1 MYACDFE
8 TRNEEDNCSVWHWG
22 YAEVGNIDNWNWG
35 IDIESFMEW
44 CSKINDTIYFHNLKF
59 DGNFIVSWLL
69 RNGFTHNNEKKH
81 KERTFKTL
89 INKMGVWY
97 SIEIC
102 WSVKRNRKIVT
113 KMYDSFKK
121 LPFKLERIA
130 IDLNLPLLKGEI
142 DYNKKRPIGYQPTE
156 DEIAYLR
163 NDVQI
168 LALAMEIQYE
178 ENLQKM
184 TIGSDCLNTYKEML
198 GNGDVKK
205 GEKKYRKLFPVLD
218 KHIDKVIRESYRG
231 GWCYVNPKYK
241 NILLKCGIIL
251 DVNSEYPWAMRE
263 NLMPYG
269 VPMYF
274 KGEYVPNKI
283 YPLFIQQLECS
294 FEIKKDH
301 LPMIQIK
308 NKPLHFKGNEYLTSS
323 KGLRV
328 QLSLTS
334 VDLQLF
340 FDHYEVINPK
350 FIGGFM
356 FKGAYGLYSDY
367 IDHFMNDKI
376 KYKDVPSK
384 KLKAKLLL
392 NNLYGKMGTS
402 IDVTSRIP
410 MLDENEVV
418 RLRVGESEESDP
430 QYVATAAFT
439 TSYARNLIIRT
450 SQANYDR
457 FVYCDTDSMHLLGK
471 EIPSEMIENNMI
483 DKTALGKFDL
493 EHTFVKAK
501 YLFQK
506 TYIYEAITYDKQGN
520 EIGTE
525 TIVKGAGMTDEVKK
539 HLNFDNFEPGAKVPG
554 LKKSKTVKGGV
565 VITDKIFTLRERG
578 VVV

>member
-130 IDLNLPLLKGEI
+130 IDLNLPLLKGKI
-142 DYNKKRPIGYQPTE
+142 DYNKERPIGYQPTE

-418 RLRVGESEESDP
+418 RLRVGEPEESDP

-493 EHTFVKAK
+493 EHTFVRAK

-520 EIGTE
+520 ETGTE

-539 HLNFDNFEPGAKVPG
+539 HLNFDNFEPGVKVPG

-578 VVV
+578 IVV

>member
-69 RNGFTHNNEKKH
+69 RNGCTHNNEKKH
-81 KERTFKTL
+81 KEKTFKTL

-142 DYNKKRPIGYQPTE
+142 DYNKKRPIGYHPTE

-274 KGEYVPNKI
+274 KGEYTPNKI

-418 RLRVGESEESDP
+418 RLRVGEPEESDP
-430 QYVATAAFT
+430 QYVATAVFT

-483 DKTALGKFDL
+483 DKTALGKFDS

-520 EIGTE
+520 ETGTE

-539 HLNFDNFEPGAKVPG
+539 HLNFDNFEPGVKVPG
-554 LKKSKTVKGGV
+554 LKKSKTVRGGV

-578 VVV
+578 IVV

>member
-69 RNGFTHNNEKKH
+69 RNGFAHNSEKKH
-81 KERTFKTL
+81 KEKTFKTL

-102 WSVKRNRKIVT
+102 WSAKRNRKIVT

-130 IDLNLPLLKGEI
+130 IDLNLPLLKGKI

-274 KGEYVPNKI
+274 KGEYTPNKI

-334 VDLQLF
+334 IDLQLF

-410 MLDENEVV
+410 MLDDNEVV
-418 RLRVGESEESDP
+418 RLRVGEPEESDP

-471 EIPSEMIENNMI
+471 EIPSEMVENNMI
-483 DKTALGKFDL
+483 DKTVLGKFDL

-520 EIGTE
+520 ETGTE

-565 VITDKIFTLRERG
+565 IITDKIFTLRERG
-578 VVV
+578 IVV

>member
-69 RNGFTHNNEKKH
+69 RNGFTHNKEKKH

-130 IDLNLPLLKGEI
+130 IDLNLPLLKGKI

-418 RLRVGESEESDP
+418 RLRVGEPEESDP

-450 SQANYDR
+450 SQANYHR

-520 EIGTE
+520 ETGTE

-539 HLNFDNFEPGAKVPG
+539 HLNFDNFEPGVKVPG

-565 VITDKIFTLRERG
+565 VITDKIFTLR
-578 VVV
+578 